1 MNLRALAPLL
11 ALTCLAAA
19 ACTSSKPGSL
29 EEARKAN
36 QEFALKQAGPISA
49 KHGAKFVV
57 VENAEVVAA
66 GSLADD
72 AVRAASQFEARTG
85 RRGPHRFVFRTSD
98 RGPRLY
104 RTTYLAAGGVA
115 AGRKLFQDL
124 GFQVAGGAGRALV
137 LDAGAR
143 RRTLDAARE
152 PILEIE
158 VSALDGSG
166 KQTLRVPV
174 DPDFDGGLL
183 VSRDLAPG
191 LATERAEIPGDAE
204 VQVALGR
211 PFDARRAFV
220 WVRVPSLGVAGPV
233 EALVP
238 TK

>member
-1 MNLRALAPLL
+1 MIRRSLAPLVTAACL
-11 ALTCLAAA
+11 ALA

-29 EEARKAN
+29 ESARKAN
-36 QEFALKQAGPISA
+36 QEFALKEAGPISA

-57 VENAEVVAA
+57 VENAEVIAA

-72 AVRAASQFEARTG
+72 AVRAAAQFEARTG
-85 RRGPHRFVFRTSD
+85 RRSPHRFVFRTSD

-104 RTTYLAAGGVA
+104 RTTYLATGGIA

-124 GFQVAGGAGRALV
+124 GFQVTGGAGRALV

-152 PILEIE
+152 PLLEIE
-158 VSALDGSG
+158 VAALDGSG

-183 VSRDLAPG
+183 VSRELAPG

-238 TK
+238 MK